1 MKNKFGKR
9 QNPQYIHGMKQQ
21 DRKGKEEEILQRLAD
36 GQKTAKIAADM
47 KVSLRAIEWAIM
59 VLKGKYEAENIPNL
73 IAIAFRK
80 KMIN

>member
-1 MKNKFGKR
+1 
-9 QNPQYIHGMKQQ
+9 MKQQ